1 MSMTYNK
8 DEPKPVAKPVPDIPD
23 SVFAQFSMKGKVAIV
38 TGAGAGLGLAAV
50 EALAEAGANIALW
63 YNSNEE
69 TIATAKSVAEKYN
82 VKTKAYK
89 IQVQNQDQVKKGV
102 EDVVKDFDGRLDIMI
117 ANAGAAKSEGILEQ
131 SDEDWKRQV
140 DINYYG
146 VVYCARAAGHHFKK
160 QGSGNFI
167 ITSSISAHIVNVPI
181 DQPCYNS
188 TKAAVTMLGKC
199 LAREWRE
206 FARVNIIS
214 PGYFKTN
221 LGASDRA
228 QSEAYRMSVM
238 GRQGDV
244 KEIKGLFLYL
254 SSNASTY
261 VTGSDFI
268 IDGGYTLP

>member
-1 MSMTYNK
+1 MTYN
-8 DEPKPVAKPVPDIPD
+8 ENEAKPVAKPFPDIPD
-23 SVFAQFSMKGKVAIV
+23 SVFEQFSMKGKVAIV
-38 TGAGAGLGLAAV
+38 TGAGSGLGLSAV
-50 EALAEAGANIALW
+50 ESIAEAGGNIALW

-69 TIATAKSVAEKYN
+69 TINIAKKISEKYN

-89 IQVQNQDQVKKGV
+89 VKVENQEEVNVGV
-102 EDVVKDFDGRLDIMI
+102 EEVLRDFDGRVDVMI
-117 ANAGAAKSEGILEQ
+117 ANAGAAKSQGILEQ
-131 SDEDWKRQV
+131 SMEDWKRQV

-146 VVYCARAAGHHFKK
+146 VVFCAKAAGLQFKK
-160 QGSGNFI
+160 QGFGNLI

-221 LGASDRA
+221 LGASDKA

-238 GRQGDV
+238 GRQGHV